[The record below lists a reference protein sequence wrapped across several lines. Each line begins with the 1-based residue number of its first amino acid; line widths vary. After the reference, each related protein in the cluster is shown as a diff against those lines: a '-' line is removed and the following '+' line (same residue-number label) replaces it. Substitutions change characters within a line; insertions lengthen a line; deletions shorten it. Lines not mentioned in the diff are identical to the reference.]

1 MTSFLRFVSR
11 GVLPLLLAGVLLSA
25 AGCTSARRSVVTGGG
40 GSSTVVMLNQTDAPI
55 YYVYI
60 SPCSSSSWGEDQLG
74 ESEVVQPGATRTF
87 TMSPG
92 CWDLKARFRDGREI
106 EERQV
111 YMTAG
116 GSRSWSLTN

>member
-1 MTSFLRFVSR
+1 MTQILRR
-11 GVLPLLLAGVLLSA
+11 GALPLLLVGLLLA
-25 AGCTSARRSVVTGGG
+25 TAGCMNTRRSAVAGGG
-40 GSSTVVMLNQTDAPI
+40 GSATVVMLNQTSLPI
-55 YYVYI
+55 YFVYI
-60 SPCSSSSWGEDQLG
+60 SPCSSSGWGEDQLG
-74 ESEVVQPGATRTF
+74 ESEVVQPGSTRTF

-92 CWDLKARFRDGREI
+92 CWDMKARFRDGREI

>member
-1 MTSFLRFVSR
+1 MASTPFSR
-11 GVLPLLLAGVLLSA
+11 RRGALAVLVACMVLST
-25 AGCTSARRSVVTGGG
+25 AGCMTAQRAVPPSGG
-40 GSSTVVMLNQTDAPI
+40 GSSTVVMLNQTDTPI

-60 SPCSSSSWGEDQLG
+60 SPCSSTGWGEDQLDA
-74 ESEVVQPGATRTF
+74 SEVVQPGATRTF

-92 CWDLKARFRDGREI
+92 CWDMKARFRDGREI

-111 YMTAG
+111 YMSAG

>member
-1 MTSFLRFVSR
+1 M
-11 GVLPLLLAGVLLSA
+11 VLSM
-25 AGCTSARRSVVTGGG
+25 AGCMTAQRAVPASGG
-40 GSSTVVMLNQTDAPI
+40 GSSTVVMLNQTDTPI

-60 SPCSSSSWGEDQLG
+60 SPCSSTSWGEDQLDA
-74 ESEVVQPGATRTF
+74 SEVVQPGATRTF

-92 CWDLKARFRDGREI
+92 CWDMKARFRDGREI

-111 YMTAG
+111 YMSAG